1 MVKITINDKL
11 LEVPE
16 GTTVL
21 EAARKVGIAIP
32 TLCYYEAVKPYG
44 GCRLCMVQVT
54 QGGRTQLTTSC
65 TYPVSEGLTVSTESP
80 DITETRRLMIDLL
93 LSRCP
98 GVPELQEMARQLGV
112 EKPSFPEGKEDCILC
127 GKCVSVCHELQGAAA
142 IGMVGRGAKKKVMTP
157 FGEFSETCRTC
168 GACEFVCPTGHIKDI
183 SAISGKTAKPKLS
196 EFNECLNTR
205 GNVYRLYPQAM
216 PSTPAID
223 RENCVKFLTGNCG
236 ACAKFCPADA
246 IDYEQKDEKVS
257 LKVGSVILS
266 PGFKPF
272 DPSVYTTYGYQT
284 LPNVVTS
291 LEFERILSASGP
303 FQGHLIRPSDHK
315 EPTKIAWLQCVGS
328 RDINRCDHSY
338 CSAVCCMYAIK
349 EAVIAKEHSKEP
361 LDTTIFYMD
370 MRTYG
375 KDFEKYYNRAENE
388 RGVRF
393 IRSRIH
399 SIEAAEED
407 NLRIRFATESGEV
420 KEEDFDM
427 VVLSVGLAPL
437 ADAGDLAQKLGLD
450 LEEHQYA
457 KTSSFSPV
465 STTRE
470 GIYVCGGF
478 QAPKDIPQSVMEA
491 SASAAASTEALAEA
505 RGSLTRSKE
514 LPPELDVSGRTPRI
528 GVFVCNCGINIGGVA
543 DVPAVR
549 DYAKALPNVVYV
561 EDNLFTCSQDTQE
574 RMKQVIKEQDLNRV
588 VVASCSPRTHEPLFQ
603 ETIRDAGLNKYLFEM
618 ANIRDQNTWVHMNDP
633 KAATEKAKDLVRM
646 AVAKAAL
653 IEPLEQVML
662 QVNKAALV
670 VGGGVA
676 GMEAALGVAE
686 QGVKAYLVEK
696 TNTLGGVARRLRS
709 TWRGEEISEYVQ
721 SLADRVQ
728 QHPSIEVFLETEVK
742 ETSGILGNFT
752 TTLVPQNGNGS
763 PVNVDHG
770 ATVIATG
777 GREYR
782 PSEYLYGRHPDV
794 MTHLDL
800 DEAIVRG
807 DERVKK
813 AQTAVFIQCVG
824 SRIPER
830 PYCSKTCCTHSLDSA
845 LALKAM
851 NPDMNVFILYR
862 DVRSYGFREDI
873 YREARKRGILF
884 VRYDLERLPAVS
896 SESDGSLSL
905 TVMDHVL
912 GRPIRLSPDLLV
924 LAVAILP
931 NENKRLFEMFKV
943 PVNSE
948 GFLIEAHAKL
958 RPVDFASEGLF
969 MAGLAHYPKPIDETI
984 TQAKAAVARTMTIL
998 SKDSIYVGGV
1008 VASVN
1013 SDKCA
1018 ACLTC
1023 VRTCPY
1029 NAPSIGEEGY
1039 ALIDPAACRGCG
1051 ACVAECPGKA
1061 IALKHFTD
1069 EQILAK
1075 TDALFQA
1082 ESA

>member
-44 GCRLCMVQVT
+44 GCRLCLVEVN
-54 QGGRTQLTTSC
+54 QGGRTLLTTSC
-65 TYPVSEGLTVSTESP
+65 TYPVSEGLRVVTESP
-80 DITETRRLMIDLL
+80 DILEARRLMIDLL

-112 EKPSFPEGKEDCILC
+112 EKPSFAQGEEDCILC
-127 GKCVSVCHELQGAAA
+127 GKCVAVCHELQGAAA

-196 EFNECLNTR
+196 EFNACLNTR
-205 GNVYRLYPQAM
+205 GNITRLYPQAM

-236 ACAKFCPADA
+236 ACATFCPADA
-246 IDYEQKDEKVS
+246 IDYDQKDEKVS

-266 PGFKPF
+266 PGFEPF
-272 DPSVYTTYGYQT
+272 DPSVYTTYGYKS

-291 LEFERILSASGP
+291 IEFERILSASGP

-315 EPTKIAWLQCVGS
+315 EPSKIAWLQCVGS

-361 LDTTIFYMD
+361 LDTAIFYMD

-375 KDFEKYYNRAENE
+375 KDFEKYYNRAEHE

-399 SIEAAEED
+399 SIEAAEKD
-407 NLRIRFATESGEV
+407 NLRLRFATESGEV

-437 ADAGDLAQKLGLD
+437 STASDLARKMGLD
-450 LEEHQYA
+450 LEDHQYA

-465 STTRE
+465 NTTRE

-478 QAPKDIPQSVMEA
+478 REPKDIPQSVMEA
-491 SASAAASTEALAEA
+491 SASAAASTEMLAEA
-505 RGSLTRSKE
+505 RGSLARSKE

-528 GVFVCNCGINIGGVA
+528 GVFVCNCGINIGGIA

-549 DYAKALPNVVYV
+549 DYAATLPNVVYV

-574 RMKQVIKEQDLNRV
+574 KMKQVIKEKDINRV

-653 IEPLEQVML
+653 VEPLEQVML
-662 QVNKAALV
+662 PVNKAALV

-676 GMEAALGVAE
+676 GMEAAIGVAE
-686 QGVKAYLVEK
+686 QGLQAYLVEK
-696 TNTLGGVARRLRS
+696 TNTLGGVAKRLRS
-709 TWRGEEISEYVQ
+709 TWRGEKISEHLQRLGDKVK
-721 SLADRVQ
+721 S
-728 QHPSIEVFLETEVK
+728 HPRIQLFMETEVK

-752 TTLVPQNGNGS
+752 TTLAPLDGKRS

-770 ATVIATG
+770 ATIIATG

-782 PSEYLYGRHPDV
+782 PSEYLYGKHPGV
-794 MTHLDL
+794 LTHLDL
-800 DEAIVRG
+800 DEAILRG
-807 DERVKK
+807 DERVKN
-813 AQTAVFIQCVG
+813 ARTAVFIQCVG

-845 LALKAM
+845 LALKAI
-851 NPDMNVFILYR
+851 NPDMNVFVFYR
-862 DVRSYGFREDI
+862 DIRSYGFREDI
-873 YREARKRGILF
+873 YREARKKGVIF
-884 VRYDLERLPAVS
+884 VRYDLERLPEAS
-896 SESDGSLSL
+896 AESDGSLSL

-912 GRPIRLSPDLLV
+912 GRPIRIAPDLLV

-943 PVNSE
+943 PVNTE

-984 TQAKAAVARTMTIL
+984 TQAKAAVARAMTIL
-998 SKDSIYVGGV
+998 SKESIYVGGV

-1029 NAPSIGEEGY
+1029 GAPSIGEEGY
-1039 ALIDPAACRGCG
+1039 AIIDPAACRGCG

-1082 ESA
+1082 QSA